1 MVSALVAISS
11 MSGSEAT
18 DRRSIAEEEEWWEF
32 TLVNVF
38 FRERKTLGKSLT
50 CQWGHFADGGAAVRH
65 GLVSKLF
72 LVDGQQV
79 CNPVVQPHAQD
90 ELTNGRTAEKKK
102 EEKSQNPTATW
113 ANASR
118 CCLLLIQQ
126 GASYLQNLNNLQ
138 LGVHHHHVFVVGQEV
153 AFAVAQ
159 GRRRVGE
166 AVRHAATHHHLSH
179 HFTHA
184 VDGAQHVV
192 ACRATQLPSHRRQH
206 HDVRLLKL
214 LFYVKSAKSGKF
226 GS

>member
-1 MVSALVAISS
+1 M
-11 MSGSEAT
+11 G
-18 DRRSIAEEEEWWEF
+18 
-32 TLVNVF
+32 F
-38 FRERKTLGKSLT
+38 FFLKEKLPWGKSLT

-90 ELTNGRTAEKKK
+90 ELTNGTDGGEKKK
-102 EEKSQNPTATW
+102 ERRKKVKIRRRPEPMRAGVG
-113 ANASR
+113 
-118 CCLLLIQQ
+118 LLLIQQ

-192 ACRATQLPSHRRQH
+192 ACRATQLPSHSRQH
-206 HDVRLLKL
+206 HHVHPLKL